1 MKRNIA
7 SEPPCPISRS
17 LKRVGEWWSVL
28 ILRDALYGVSR
39 FDQFQKGLGIAP
51 NILTKRLHSLV
62 EDGFLE
68 RHRYSEKP
76 PRYEYL
82 LTPLGR
88 DFRMVIVALYA
99 WGNKHL
105 SPDGASLLLVDAKS
119 GVVAHP
125 IMVDKE
131 SGRPITA
138 SDFIFVAGPNASER
152 MIERLSLVASRPGL
166 LQETAVQG
174 ATGPPD
180 KHPDPARRLLQDDT
194 F

>member
-1 MKRNIA
+1 MERNIV

-51 NILTKRLHSLV
+51 NILSKRLNALV

-68 RHRYSEKP
+68 RHRYSKKP
-76 PRYEYL
+76 PRDEYL

-99 WGNKHL
+99 WGNQHF
-105 SPDGASLLLVDAKS
+105 SQEGTSLLLVDAKS
-119 GVVAHP
+119 GVVANP
-125 IMVDKE
+125 IMVDQE
-131 SGRPITA
+131 SGRPITEA
-138 SDFIFVAGPNASER
+138 DYIFVSGPNASQKMVEH
-152 MIERLSLVASRPGL
+152 LAFAKSRPGL
-166 LQETAVQG
+166 AQRTTVHDG
-174 ATGPPD
+174 TGPPD
-180 KHPDPARRLLQDDT
+180 ERRNT
-194 F
+194 